1 MSEAGI
7 VTMVQTGSVFVV
19 EDEAAV
25 RRSLVLLLR
34 LHGLLAEAFAS
45 AEEFLDAAPA
55 ARPACVL
62 LDIRLPG
69 MSGLALQARM
79 VRDGRSPPVMLMT
92 AQGDTALARTA
103 LLQGASD
110 FLEKPIDESELLAAV
125 DVALRRDLERMERQ
139 RASDALLVRMAELTA
154 HERALFFQITDGR
167 PYGEIAQELAVAL
180 DDVEGRRLR
189 LMHKLGVHRMSELF
203 RLRFR
208 IDGLLAHRGSPAPYD
223 TT

>member
-1 MSEAGI
+1 
-7 VTMVQTGSVFVV
+7 
-19 EDEAAV
+19 
-25 RRSLVLLLR
+25 
-34 LHGLLAEAFAS
+34 LLAEPFAS
-45 AEEFLDAAPA
+45 AVVFLDAAPA